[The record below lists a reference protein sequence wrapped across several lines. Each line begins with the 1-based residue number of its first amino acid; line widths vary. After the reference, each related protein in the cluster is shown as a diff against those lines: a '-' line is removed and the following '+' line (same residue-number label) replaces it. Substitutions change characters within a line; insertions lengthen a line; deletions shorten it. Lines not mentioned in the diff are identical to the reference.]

1 MPFSRGYHTFLT
13 GLVIIILCIVHNKHV
28 FNQKKSRTL
37 FLSLF
42 SIKTNKSNF
51 RTTDMSWRGACSSG
65 ALRLLRGH
73 LAAFHHR
80 DATWCG
86 HVRRRWRFLHEPA
99 GLAFWGHVSGKTWS
113 LNKGNRSENVFSQ
126 DFDSHNFVG
135 VENTIYMS
143 TYRQFPSIRKHRTA
157 RYLEDNLELCIIH
170 SFVNVLVGTEVG
182 HLCCGV
188 LLVRSVLEFSSFQRA
203 EVKILLCLQT
213 NFYRVWMLTRPI
225 LPLYGCNVFNPS
237 LSL

>member
-1 MPFSRGYHTFLT
+1 MFSIKRSRGLCSCRCLVLKRTNRISGPRTCLGEVLARQELFVFFAAILQHFTIVTPPGVDTLDEDGVSYTSRQALPFEVMFQERHGVWTRETDPRTFSLKTLT
-13 GLVIIILCIVHNKHV
+13 PTTLWEWSPTTLWEW
-28 FNQKKSRTL
+28 RTL
-37 FLSLF
+37 FICQL
-42 SIKTNKSNF
+42 
-51 RTTDMSWRGACSSG
+51 
-65 ALRLLRGH
+65 
-73 LAAFHHR
+73 
-80 DATWCG
+80 
-86 HVRRRWRFLHEPA
+86 
-99 GLAFWGHVSGKTWS
+99 
-113 LNKGNRSENVFSQ
+113 
-126 DFDSHNFVG
+126 
-135 VENTIYMS
+135 
-143 TYRQFPSIRKHRTA
+143 RQFPSIRKHRTA